1 MKKQTYRLECNKR
14 SSLPIYKQKIL
25 TRFLLTTALLYAIF
39 VIKADDSNWG
49 NDLLEQYVKT
59 KGTEIILFDAINIKQ
74 FWTDNSVWVQNDLI
88 NIALNKTN
96 TSKWE
101 SGLLK
106 IQLANVNVLQDC
118 TIEVI
123 SRNGDPNFTVFNSQ
137 SKKISDSSPKDFLQY
152 HIASST
158 IHLEETQD
166 FSFRLQFQSRE
177 SDTLAIEKIVL
188 SFSNNEN
195 YLSNPGIL
203 EISRN
208 DVTPSRLT
216 RLDEKMF
223 VLMGKQSNIKSN
235 KKILISNKSI
245 KTSVKVKNIGE
256 SSTRVY
262 IGYTLFAKDNT
273 NLDAKNYPYNK
284 DVNESLTVNL
294 AKEGSNSIFVDS
306 YPKWKKNSYIGL
318 NAKDDLS
325 DIPTNK
331 LLDGRVVDVTKIDD
345 NSTEITI
352 DKPLKNSLEVGS
364 KIRILGLSGSFFYT
378 NVKDLK
384 PGEEESFFSEVQLD
398 NQLLQYIPKA
408 FPRGTFF
415 VQPIILSYSL
425 NSNEENVVLI
435 SDYKISF

>member
-1 MKKQTYRLECNKR
+1 
-14 SSLPIYKQKIL
+14 
-25 TRFLLTTALLYAIF
+25 
-39 VIKADDSNWG
+39 
-49 NDLLEQYVKT
+49 
-59 KGTEIILFDAINIKQ
+59 
-74 FWTDNSVWVQNDLI
+74 
-88 NIALNKTN
+88 
-96 TSKWE
+96 
-101 SGLLK
+101 
-106 IQLANVNVLQDC
+106 
-118 TIEVI
+118 
-123 SRNGDPNFTVFNSQ
+123 
-137 SKKISDSSPKDFLQY
+137 
-152 HIASST
+152 
-158 IHLEETQD
+158 
-166 FSFRLQFQSRE
+166 
-177 SDTLAIEKIVL
+177 
-188 SFSNNEN
+188 
-195 YLSNPGIL
+195 
-203 EISRN
+203 
-208 DVTPSRLT
+208 
-216 RLDEKMF
+216 MF